1 MLKSGCI
8 VNSRKQEE
16 MQLWGTKLDV
26 CFLENGKLESRL
38 ALLDGAVWSVVELA
52 RDKRRVDGG
61 PVGSLHK
68 VSL

>member
-1 MLKSGCI
+1 
-8 VNSRKQEE
+8 